1 MYSSCCRFNHSRAH
15 CNVRC
20 CTIWTLNACVSESWP
35 GASKVARK
43 LQLPHPQSDMIASK
57 LLLHKDSYSH
67 RVWPQH
73 KAGQKLHFRAQRIL
87 SSLLCLFPPHLYHRS
102 IVAPLP
108 HKRPMCVGIPFYMCI
123 FLTWRARQQTGVHWL
138 CLFHP
143 HTVIGM
149 LLRAESV
156 SVWVWGRSTA
166 PREPIAGHHCE
177 AGGGGAVGL
186 LESRGGILCETEPSR
201 LTETPHSCEATAP
214 LTSCTRRFFKPTL
227 CVF

>member
-108 HKRPMCVGIPFYMCI
+108 HKRPMCVGIPFLHLHFSYVTSTTTDRCTLTVSLSPTHSHRHALKSRVCI
-123 FLTWRARQQTGVHWL
+123 CLSVGEVHG
-138 CLFHP
+138 P
-143 HTVIGM
+143 QGTNSRSP
-149 LLRAESV
+149 LR
-156 SVWVWGRSTA
+156 GR
-166 PREPIAGHHCE
+166 
-177 AGGGGAVGL
+177 GGGAVGL